1 MFKDNR
7 LWYVEVMKRRSIVGY
22 FLALFALGGLA
33 LAPMVRPAMAIP
45 AAATGEPMAA
55 ASTAPSTPDEMPC
68 CPSKPSVPD
77 CGKDCPFM
85 ALCGA
90 APLYFVS
97 QAGLIVPLAFVSIRF
112 PGNRSDLVSVVRA
125 PPRKP
130 PKA

>member
-1 MFKDNR
+1 
-7 LWYVEVMKRRSIVGY
+7 
-22 FLALFALGGLA
+22 
-33 LAPMVRPAMAIP
+33 
-45 AAATGEPMAA
+45 
-55 ASTAPSTPDEMPC
+55 
-68 CPSKPSVPD
+68 
-77 CGKDCPFM
+77 M